1 MKYSLEKNNNLE
13 LIEDINFY
21 ENEKYKN
28 IIIFDKHYQ
37 ELTKTKDHI
46 DNDEIQSNW
55 ERVKKIGNPYEL
67 IFTMNIDKKNNSI
80 CILSPLSRSFFKLIE
95 ILNEFNLISDRKIP
109 VNVGCFAEGPGG
121 FIESI
126 FYKRRNKRDK
136 IYGYTLKNSNKNIPG
151 WEKLNEMKKNNEL
164 LNICVNN
171 EYRNLYNEEDL
182 KYIFDKHKNSFDLI
196 TADGGF
202 DYSVDFN
209 NQEKLSQKMI
219 LSEIICALYTQ
230 KVGGHFVI
238 KVFDLFSS
246 LTLSLIYLLY
256 IFYDEMHIYKP
267 KTSRPANSE
276 KYIIVK
282 NFKGCSEKQR
292 NNLLKCLLNF
302 NLDEN
307 FTGLNFK
314 ISNKFIYDM
323 NNFNNLFQKNQIY
336 YLKYTLE
343 LAKSDIPKD
352 KLNDIQ
358 FDQIRKAIE
367 WCACY
372 NVPING
378 SSKFIRLLE
387 RR

>member
-1 MKYSLEKNNNLE
+1 MKYSLVKNNNLQ
-13 LIEDINFY
+13 LNDDINLH
-21 ENEKYKN
+21 NNYKN
-28 IIIFDKHYQ
+28 VVIFETHYK
-37 ELTKTKDHI
+37 ELSETKDKI
-46 DNDEIQSNW
+46 DNEEIQSNW

-67 IFTMNIDKKNNSI
+67 IFTMNIEKKNNSI

-95 ILNEFNLISDRKIP
+95 ILNEFDLISDRNIP

-126 FYKRRNKRDK
+126 FYKRRNKRDN
-136 IYGYTLKNSNKNIPG
+136 IYGYTLKNYNKNIPG
-151 WEKLNEMKKNNEL
+151 WDKLNEMKKNNEL

-171 EYRNLYNEEDL
+171 EYRNLYDEKDL
-182 KYIFDKHKNSFDLI
+182 RYIFDKHKNSFDLI

-230 KVGGHFVI
+230 KIGGNFVI

-246 LTLSLIYLLY
+246 FTLSLVYLLY
-256 IFYDEMHIYKP
+256 IFYEEMHIYKP

-282 NFKGCSEKQR
+282 NFKGCTKIQR
-292 NNLLKCLLNF
+292 ESLLKCLLNF
-302 NLDEN
+302 DLNEN
-307 FTGLNFK
+307 IIELNFK
-314 ISNKFIYDM
+314 INNDFIYEM
-323 NNFNNLFQKNQIY
+323 YEFNNIFQKNQIY
-336 YLKYTLE
+336 YLNYTLD
-343 LAKSDIPKD
+343 LAKDEISRD
-352 KLNDIQ
+352 KLNCIQ
-358 FDQIRKAIE
+358 FEQIKKAIE
-367 WCACY
+367 WCSKY
-372 NVPING
+372 NLPING

-387 RR
+387 RY

>member
-1 MKYSLEKNNNLE
+1 MKYSLVKNNNLQ
-13 LIEDINFY
+13 LIEDINLY
-21 ENEKYKN
+21 DNEKYRN
-28 IIIFDKHYQ
+28 VIIFETHYK
-37 ELTKTKDHI
+37 ELTKIKDNI

-67 IFTMNIDKKNNSI
+67 IFTMNVDKKNNSI

-95 ILNEFNLISDRKIP
+95 ILNEFDLISDRNVP

-126 FYKRRNKRDK
+126 FYKRRNKRDN
-136 IYGYTLKNSNKNIPG
+136 IYGYTLRNSNKNIPG

-182 KYIFDKHKNSFDLI
+182 RYIFDKHKNSFDLI

-230 KVGGHFVI
+230 KIGGHFII

-246 LTLSLIYLLY
+246 LTLSLVYLLY
-256 IFYDEMHIYKP
+256 IFYEEMYIYKP

-282 NFKGCSEKQR
+282 NFKGCTEKQR
-292 NNLLKCLLNF
+292 ENLLKCLLNF
-302 NLDEN
+302 SLDEK

-314 ISNKFIYDM
+314 ITNNFIYEM
-323 NNFNNLFQKNQIY
+323 NTFNNLFQKNQIY

-343 LAKSDIPKD
+343 LAKRDIPRE
-352 KLNDIQ
+352 KLIDIQ
-358 FDQIRKAIE
+358 FEQIKKAIE
-367 WCACY
+367 WCEKY

-378 SSKFIRLLE
+378 SSKYIRLLE